1 MTAYCIFIPPH
12 PIAVCRSQEHKRIAV
27 SRPRYLCLR
36 QVSTSLCPY
45 CIIFCGFNRA
55 LQSDSVAL
63 PHKLMKIFLAW
74 RLAHFVYNRSKMIHP
89 TTTHDHDTSKVHSS
103 FERRA
108 SSSSCSSARV
118 CFASVEVRSY
128 PRILGDNPSV
138 SVAEAYHFADSLL
151 TLFITYTD

>member
-1 MTAYCIFIPPH
+1 
-12 PIAVCRSQEHKRIAV
+12 
-27 SRPRYLCLR
+27 
-36 QVSTSLCPY
+36 
-45 CIIFCGFNRA
+45 
-55 LQSDSVAL
+55 
-63 PHKLMKIFLAW
+63 MKIFGLAK
-74 RLAHFVYNRSKMIHP
+74 LGSTLYDNRSKMIHP

>member
-1 MTAYCIFIPPH
+1 M
-12 PIAVCRSQEHKRIAV
+12 
-27 SRPRYLCLR
+27 
-36 QVSTSLCPY
+36 SLLSNLLWV
-45 CIIFCGFNRA
+45 NRA

-74 RLAHFVYNRSKMIHP
+74 LTLYDKRSKMIHP